1 MGGTEE
7 YKRDMSH
14 ITSYTRKNK
23 YLSFA
28 VLALVAIAFYVHNVL
43 SAEFS
48 DDFMYKYVLRNGLP
62 DYSQPIKSIPD
73 IIKSQIDHYFTWNG
87 RTITHIIVQLVT
99 GLFGKTVF
107 NLLNTVVFCFFIFLL
122 KNNIS
127 NKGNYN
133 PFAYI
138 LTVALV
144 LLLPEP
150 NLTFLWMTGSINY
163 LWTAAITLC
172 FIRLIETIGLRPFN
186 KRTVSVL
193 LLSFLMGWGHE
204 GITFPLAFSLIVI
217 YLLHIKENISRV
229 GFWMAVLFMLG
240 ACTSA
245 FSPATAARSG
255 VTNGV
260 AVSALALK
268 AFSAFVVLKKLHIIH
283 ITIIVMV
290 IMWFKQRA
298 LLKSLI
304 KENAFLLLATVPAM
318 GIVFVSGFQ
327 APRTAFGLEFYCLI
341 FLLRMV
347 GRILEYI
354 KPKTL
359 NIIGAVLFMGVGSFY
374 GFVIYHAFYAWQETQ
389 HLIYQIKNNQSC
401 IIGTDEHDS
410 GIFSTYVRT
419 MIMEDKYRHAM
430 YYDAHD
436 PNPQNIAAVFHRD
449 SLIFLPQSFIDEIK
463 LNPNKYEDFDMKSPY
478 EFFIK
483 KISNE
488 QIDSV
493 VWELGPTDFSKM
505 PFFYRP
511 IAKRLGRYVEKLS
524 GCEYWKVIYLN
535 GQRYLIVKKDHVW
548 DERRK
553 GILVIEKDTVEATDD
568 QYQKAA

>member
-1 MGGTEE
+1 
-7 YKRDMSH
+7 MSH
-14 ITSYTRKNK
+14 RTYIKNNK
-23 YLSFA
+23 YLTLA
-28 VLALVAIAFYVHNVL
+28 VLAFAAIAFYVHNVL

-48 DDFMYKYVLRNGLP
+48 DDFMYKYVLSNGLP
-62 DYSQPIKSIPD
+62 DYSQPIKSISD

-99 GLFGKTVF
+99 GLLGKTVF
-107 NLLNTVVFCFFIFLL
+107 NLLNTIVFCIFVFLL
-122 KNNIS
+122 KSNIS
-127 NKGNYN
+127 NKSDYN
-133 PFAYI
+133 PFVYI
-138 LTVALV
+138 LTIALV

-163 LWTAAITLC
+163 LWTATITLC
-172 FIRLIETIGLRPFN
+172 FIKLIETVGHRPFN
-186 KRTVSVL
+186 KRDAL
-193 LLSFLMGWGHE
+193 LLILVFVMGWGHE
-204 GITFPLAFSLIVI
+204 GITFPVAFSLIVI
-217 YLLHIKENISRV
+217 YSLHLKENINRM
-229 GFWMAVLFMLG
+229 GFWMAILFMLG

-260 AVSALALK
+260 TVSALVLK

-290 IMWFKQRA
+290 VMWFKQRT

-304 KENAFLLLATVPAM
+304 KENAFLLLATVPAL
-318 GIVFVSGFQ
+318 GIIFVSGFQ
-327 APRTAFGLEFYCLI
+327 SPRTAFGLEFYCLI

-347 GRILEYI
+347 GRIVEYANS
-354 KPKTL
+354 KTL
-359 NIIGAVLFMGVGSFY
+359 NRIGAVLFMCVGLFY
-374 GFVIYHAFYAWQETQ
+374 GFVIYHAVSAWQETQ
-389 HLIYQIKNNQSC
+389 HLIYQIKNNKDC

-410 GIFSTYVRT
+410 GIFSSYIRT

-436 PNPQNIAAVFHRD
+436 PNPQNIAAVYHRD
-449 SLIFLPQSFIDEIK
+449 SLIFLPQDFIDEIK
-463 LNPNKYEDFDMKSPY
+463 LNPQKFEDFDMNSPY

-483 KISNE
+483 KVSSE

-493 VWELGPTDFSKM
+493 IWKLGPTDFSKM

-535 GQRYLIVKKDHVW
+535 GQRFLIVKKDHVW
-548 DERRK
+548 DDRRN
-553 GILVIEKDTVEATDD
+553 GILVIEKESAEATDD